1 MVDNKTVVIMLVFL
15 ARKNLSLYE
24 LTVQT
29 KFSIKVIIEQIN
41 YLNSF
46 LAKNHLPAIAHSA
59 GRYQLLGDEK

>member
-46 LAKNHLPAIAHSA
+46 LAKIT
-59 GRYQLLGDEK
+59 YQLLLTLLDVISY

>member
-46 LAKNHLPAIAHSA
+46 
-59 GRYQLLGDEK
+59 

>member
-46 LAKNHLPAIAHSA
+46 LAKKSPTSYCSLCWTLSVI
-59 GRYQLLGDEK
+59 RR